1 MKCPHC
7 GNESTESYKFC
18 VKCGK
23 SINQNEATTEIF
35 PKPDPYIDLRA
46 IRKSS
51 LKCALGLGLS
61 ALGIHF
67 LVIFFAPQLN
77 VSNKIDPAHDAP
89 TIYFVQAIIAGLFL
103 LFLFTPMG
111 VPSKGKIP
119 WSNIARDTFH
129 QFLKGWSAIWV
140 SWFLLY
146 LYMGVVLLV
155 ANDASAA
162 QNLALQIT
170 VDFLNVSNSAAF
182 FYLFLVLDMPS
193 VSTRH
198 HPDRNKEFEKGFI
211 AVASICFLVF
221 VFSSFNRANPG
232 LGNLGIYVSG
242 LLVAISMAYVF
253 GRLDSH
259 YMNVNRWML
268 APLYLYAVIQ
278 VSGPD
283 LVDYSGVSK
292 DTQQKVFF
300 GTVLVLKIYLFIVV
314 YHWLQNGHFEKY
326 FNTASDRIEDGRSKR

>member
-7 GNESTESYKFC
+7 GNETAESHKFC

-23 SINQNEATTEIF
+23 EINQTEATTELF
-35 PKPDPYIDLRA
+35 PKLKPYVELRVV
-46 IRKSS
+46 RNSS

-61 ALGIHF
+61 ALAIHF
-67 LVIFFAPQLN
+67 IVIFLSSRFD
-77 VSNKIDPAHDAP
+77 VFNKINPAHDAP
-89 TIYFVQAIIAGLFL
+89 TLYFVQAVIAGLFL
-103 LFLFTPMG
+103 VILLTSMG
-111 VPSKGKIP
+111 VSAKGKIP
-119 WSNIARDTFH
+119 WSNIARETFH

-146 LYMGVVLLV
+146 LYMGIALLV
-155 ANDASAA
+155 ANDASPG

-193 VSTRH
+193 VSTSDT
-198 HPDRNKEFEKGFI
+198 PDRNKEFQKGFI
-211 AVASICFLVF
+211 AVASICFLIF
-221 VFSSFNRANPG
+221 LFSSFNRANPTQ
-232 LGNLGIYVSG
+232 GNLGIYLSG
-242 LLVAISMAYVF
+242 LLVAISMTYVF

-278 VSGPD
+278 VSGPN

-300 GTVLVLKIYLFIVV
+300 GAVLVLKIYLFVVV
-314 YHWLQNGHFEKY
+314 YYWLQNGYFEKY
-326 FNTASDRIEDGRSKR
+326 FNTASDRIEGTRSKK